1 MPQSDTSPA
10 GAVLS
15 ITDANATHPECRGV
29 RVGVSQD
36 LDIYA
41 KSPVDGSFSWVL
53 FKNATAGEI
62 IPVYATGVRKTAGPA
77 APDAGDVVMLY

>member
-15 ITDANATHPECRGV
+15 ITDANATHPQCRGV
-29 RVGVSQD
+29 WVGVAQS

-41 KSPVDGSFSWVL
+41 KNPIDGSFSWVL
-53 FKNATAGEI
+53 FKGPIAGSI
-62 IPVYATGVRKTAGPA
+62 IPAYATGARKTAGSA
-77 APDAGDVVMLY
+77 APDAGDVVFLY